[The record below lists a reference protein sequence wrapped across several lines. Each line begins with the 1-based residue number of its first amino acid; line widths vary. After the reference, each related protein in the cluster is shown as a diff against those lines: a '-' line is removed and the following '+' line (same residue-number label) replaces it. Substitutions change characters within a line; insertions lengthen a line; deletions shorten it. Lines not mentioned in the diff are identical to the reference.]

1 MGINISKNEVRIYF
15 HLCQLLLTIHREPC
29 DLSRLDSYFAKIS
42 AQFHKFKIEIDCKR
56 GPSRFTCTQ
65 LHELFQLH
73 SDMTVNKTLINMQ
86 LAATH
91 IAFMLQQQT
100 KAHVCHYNAFL
111 RYIKLQPHCRQFQ
124 IFLELSRI

>member
-1 MGINISKNEVRIYF
+1 MPTSSYDTQRALRPLENWTLILQKFRHSFINSKSKSTANVA
-15 HLCQLLLTIHREPC
+15 PP
-29 DLSRLDSYFAKIS
+29 DLPA
-42 AQFHKFKIEIDCKR
+42 H
-56 GPSRFTCTQ
+56 Q

-100 KAHVCHYNAFL
+100 KAHVCHYNAFSSL
-111 RYIKLQPHCRQFQ
+111 Y
-124 IFLELSRI
+124 